1 MLRVKALIYIDAKP
15 CGIRCNPL
23 YLGSIPPA
31 STRLTIQGLSA
42 MLIAL
47 VLSRFQAISPQ
58 NITPPTT

>member
-31 STRLTIQGLSA
+31 STSL
-42 MLIAL
+42 
-47 VLSRFQAISPQ
+47 
-58 NITPPTT
+58 NH